1 MSRNHTVLHLDLVWS
16 AGADARQPID
26 PALFALLEAIRETG
40 KLTAATAQVGMPYRQ
55 AWGLITKWS
64 GAVGQP
70 LVTKEQG
77 RGTRLTPLGER
88 LLWLRERIEARLSP
102 HLESA
107 VSEMEQQL
115 SGMLDEP
122 QPTICLYAS
131 HDLLLA
137 ELRDL
142 LRTRPGPK
150 LDVRF
155 AGSLDSVVALC
166 KARCEMAGFHI
177 PEGSFGSELLPTYQ
191 PWLKPRLQ
199 RLIHFVKR
207 RQGLMTLPDNP
218 MGIGSLQDIVATKA
232 RFINRQRGSATRLAM
247 EKMLRDQG
255 IDRGEITGFY
265 SEEFTHLAVAAAV
278 ASGMADVGFGIE
290 AAAKKLRLAF
300 IPMFTED
307 YYLLIKKEALEQ
319 KNISDLLDVLKSD
332 TFRALVSGIPGYDA
346 TEAGVVKTIG
356 EAAWDETPTLGVP
369 WGTSH

>member
-1 MSRNHTVLHLDLVWS
+1 MSDNRAALHLDLVWS
-16 AGADARQPID
+16 AGVEPRQAIEPE
-26 PALFALLEAIRETG
+26 LFALLEAIRESG
-40 KLTAATAQVGMPYRQ
+40 KLTIATSRIGMPYRQ

-64 GAVGQP
+64 GTVGQP

-107 VSEMEQQL
+107 ASEMEQQL
-115 SGMLDEP
+115 SGMLDAP

-131 HDLLLA
+131 HDLVLA

-142 LRTRPGPK
+142 LRTRPGPI

-166 KARCEMAGFHI
+166 KARCDMAGFHL
-177 PEGSFGSELLPTYQ
+177 PEGGLGGDLLATYQ

-199 RLIHFVKR
+199 RLVHFVKR
-207 RQGLMTLPDNP
+207 RQGLMTLADNP
-218 MGIGSLQDIVATKA
+218 KGIREIRDIVRTKA
-232 RFINRQRGSATRLAM
+232 RFINRQRGSGTRLAL
-247 EKMLRDQG
+247 EKLLRDQG
-255 IDRGEITGFY
+255 IDRGEIAGFY

-290 AAAKKLRLAF
+290 AAAKKLRLDF

-307 YYLLIKKEALEQ
+307 YYLLVKREALEQ
-319 KNISDLLDVLKSD
+319 KNIADLLEVLKSS
-332 TFRALVSGIPGYDA
+332 TFRSLVSAIPGYDA
-346 TEAGVVKTIG
+346 AEAGLVKTIG
-356 EAAWDETPTLGVP
+356 EAT
-369 WGTSH
+369 